1 MTKVEMLILTA
12 LLANLAVMVI
22 NLARD
27 LMIWVKKNRRE
38 RSINGRFAPIIAKGR

>member
-27 LMIWVKKNRRE
+27 LMI
-38 RSINGRFAPIIAKGR
+38 

>member
-1 MTKVEMLILTA
+1 MLILTA

-27 LMIWVKKNRRE
+27 LMIWVKRIVANAP
-38 RSINGRFAPIIAKGR
+38 SIGKKRAA